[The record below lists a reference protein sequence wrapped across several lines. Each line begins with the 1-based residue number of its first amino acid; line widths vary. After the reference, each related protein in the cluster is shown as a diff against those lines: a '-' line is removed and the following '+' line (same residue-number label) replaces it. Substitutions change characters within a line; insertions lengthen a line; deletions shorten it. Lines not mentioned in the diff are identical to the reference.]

1 LFITSIPDIF
11 VTIFFARILQ
21 GYHRNGPLTA
31 APSSIGRIALTVLL
45 IGIFLC
51 AAFVAI
57 SLATISGITLYTAA
71 AVIAG
76 LAITTA
82 LGLTTGLL
90 YLSVELNRRFGKPW
104 VKSLDFPY
112 LLLGF
117 FGLLRILN
125 GSPAIADH
133 YYFLDAV
140 VAWTNSERRSDDAT
154 PESVPPPPKGEGT
167 VRRSSSSTLITRPAN
182 RTIEDKADTHQRGYA
197 PRTEVRRRWTQSE
210 VMTSPA
216 SPERW

>member
-1 LFITSIPDIF
+1 MTGNVALFITSIPDIF

-90 YLSVELNRRFGKPW
+90 YC
-104 VKSLDFPY
+104 
-112 LLLGF
+112 
-117 FGLLRILN
+117 
-125 GSPAIADH
+125 
-133 YYFLDAV
+133 
-140 VAWTNSERRSDDAT
+140 
-154 PESVPPPPKGEGT
+154 
-167 VRRSSSSTLITRPAN
+167 RSSSI
-182 RTIEDKADTHQRGYA
+182 
-197 PRTEVRRRWTQSE
+197 V
-210 VMTSPA
+210 A
-216 SPERW
+216 SASHG

>member
-1 LFITSIPDIF
+1 MTGNMALFITSIPDIF

-21 GYHRNGPLTA
+21 QYHRNGPPKA
-31 APSSIGRIALTVLL
+31 GPSSIGRIALAVLVV
-45 IGIFLC
+45 GIFLC

-57 SLATISGITLYTAA
+57 SLATISGVTLYTAA

-90 YLSVELNRRFGKPW
+90 YLSPELNRRFGTPW

-117 FGLLRILN
+117 FGLLRVLN
-125 GSPAIADH
+125 GAPVVSNH
-133 YYFLDAV
+133 FYFLDTLGLVCIAV
-140 VAWTNSERRSDDAT
+140 AIAVRVA
-154 PESVPPPPKGEGT
+154 
-167 VRRSSSSTLITRPAN
+167 
-182 RTIEDKADTHQRGYA
+182 KA
-197 PRTEVRRRWTQSE
+197 
-210 VMTSPA
+210 
-216 SPERW
+216 

>member
-1 LFITSIPDIF
+1 MTGNMALFITSIPDIF
-11 VTIFFARILQ
+11 IAVFFLRILR
-21 GYHRNGPLTA
+21 GYRRNGPLTA

-45 IGIFLC
+45 VGIFLC

-57 SLATISGITLYTAA
+57 SLATISGLTLTTAA

-90 YLSVELNRRFGKPW
+90 YMSVELNRRFGKAW

-117 FGLLRILN
+117 FGLLRVLN
-125 GSPAIADH
+125 GSPVVSDH
-133 YYFLDAV
+133 FYFLDALGLV
-140 VAWTNSERRSDDAT
+140 CIAVAIA
-154 PESVPPPPKGEGT
+154 
-167 VRRSSSSTLITRPAN
+167 VRVAKAI
-182 RTIEDKADTHQRGYA
+182 IEVFFADW
-197 PRTEVRRRWTQSE
+197 V
-210 VMTSPA
+210 
-216 SPERW
+216 

>member
-1 LFITSIPDIF
+1 MTGNVALFITSIPDIF

-82 LGLTTGLL
+82 LGLTI
-90 YLSVELNRRFGKPW
+90 
-104 VKSLDFPY
+104 
-112 LLLGF
+112 
-117 FGLLRILN
+117 GLLRILN

-133 YYFLDAV
+133 YYFLDALGLV
-140 VAWTNSERRSDDAT
+140 CVAIAIA
-154 PESVPPPPKGEGT
+154 
-167 VRRSSSSTLITRPAN
+167 VRVAKAI
-182 RTIEDKADTHQRGYA
+182 IEVFFADWY
-197 PRTEVRRRWTQSE
+197 
-210 VMTSPA
+210 
-216 SPERW
+216 

>member
-1 LFITSIPDIF
+1 MTGNVALFITSIPDIF

-90 YLSVELNRRFGKPW
+90 YMSAELNRRFGKPW

-117 FGLLRILN
+117 FGLLRVLN
-125 GSPAIADH
+125 GSPAITDH
-133 YYFLDAV
+133 YYFLDALGLV
-140 VAWTNSERRSDDAT
+140 CIAIAIAVRVAKA
-154 PESVPPPPKGEGT
+154 
-167 VRRSSSSTLITRPAN
+167 I
-182 RTIEDKADTHQRGYA
+182 IEVFFADWY
-197 PRTEVRRRWTQSE
+197 
-210 VMTSPA
+210 
-216 SPERW
+216 

>member
-1 LFITSIPDIF
+1 MTANMALFITSIPDIF

-21 GYHRNGPLTA
+21 GYHKNGPITA

-57 SLATISGITLYTAA
+57 SLATISGLTLYTAA

-76 LAITTA
+76 LAVTTA

-90 YLSVELNRRFGKPW
+90 YLSAELNRRFGKPW

-117 FGLLRILN
+117 FGLLRVLN
-125 GSPAIADH
+125 GSPAISDH
-133 YYFLDAV
+133 YYFLDALGLV
-140 VAWTNSERRSDDAT
+140 CIAIAIAVRVAKA
-154 PESVPPPPKGEGT
+154 
-167 VRRSSSSTLITRPAN
+167 I
-182 RTIEDKADTHQRGYA
+182 IEVFFADWY
-197 PRTEVRRRWTQSE
+197 
-210 VMTSPA
+210 
-216 SPERW
+216 

>member
-1 LFITSIPDIF
+1 MTGNVALFITSIPDIF

-57 SLATISGITLYTAA
+57 SLATISGLTLYTAA

-90 YLSVELNRRFGKPW
+90 YMSAELNRRFGKPW
-104 VKSLDFPY
+104 VKSLDFPISSW
-112 LLLGF
+112 GSSS
-117 FGLLRILN
+117 LLRVLN
-125 GSPAIADH
+125 RFPCNH
-133 YYFLDAV
+133 RPLLFLDALGLV
-140 VAWTNSERRSDDAT
+140 CIAIAIAVRVAKA
-154 PESVPPPPKGEGT
+154 
-167 VRRSSSSTLITRPAN
+167 I
-182 RTIEDKADTHQRGYA
+182 IEVFFADWY
-197 PRTEVRRRWTQSE
+197 
-210 VMTSPA
+210 
-216 SPERW
+216 